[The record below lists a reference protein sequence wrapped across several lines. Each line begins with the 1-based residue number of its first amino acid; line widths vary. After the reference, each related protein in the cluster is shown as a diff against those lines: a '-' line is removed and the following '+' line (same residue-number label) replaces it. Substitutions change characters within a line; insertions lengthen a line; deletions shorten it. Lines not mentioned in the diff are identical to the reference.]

1 MSHQVKGHFRYLK
14 HAKDYLNGFTIGSRL
29 IAEIDTQRNLIRD
42 PHKIAG
48 IDQLP
53 VNGFNKD
60 WRNWGDINRML
71 DLGEEYLSKMRQNLF
86 KGILHSITLQ
96 QYHALS

>member
-1 MSHQVKGHFRYLK
+1 M
-14 HAKDYLNGFTIGSRL
+14 IGSRL
-29 IAEIDTQRNLIRD
+29 MAEIDTQRNLIRD

-60 WRNWGDINRML
+60 WRGWNDINRMIFQV
-71 DLGEEYLSKMRQNLF
+71 EMF
-86 KGILHSITLQ
+86 KSVRKIFLQ
-96 QYHALS
+96 LVHFQRG